1 MFPDGLPGLALVALR
16 ASVVLAL
23 LAENYA
29 FRGALSAWLQGA
41 GLILAISL
49 SLGWLTP
56 IASLL
61 ALASHVWTWT
71 LLGTPSLALLSLVML
86 DALALCLLGPG
97 AYSLDSYRF
106 GRRVVVVPPP

>member
-16 ASVVLAL
+16 ASVLLAL

-29 FRGALSAWLQGA
+29 FRHTLSAWLQGA
-41 GLILAISL
+41 GFIVAIAL
-49 SLGWLTP
+49 SVGWLTP

-61 ALASHVWTWT
+61 ALASHAWTWT
-71 LLGTPSLALLSLVML
+71 LLGIPGPTLLCLVIL